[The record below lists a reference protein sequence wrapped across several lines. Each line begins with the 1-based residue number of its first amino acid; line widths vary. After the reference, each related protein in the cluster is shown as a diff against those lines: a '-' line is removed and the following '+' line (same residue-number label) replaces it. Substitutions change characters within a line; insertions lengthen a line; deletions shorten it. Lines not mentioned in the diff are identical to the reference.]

1 MDPQLLA
8 EVRRLTAVE
17 DDGITQARRR
27 ATGIAPT
34 PEVGA
39 LLAWAAATVEAR
51 AAVEVGAA
59 GGVTG
64 LWIARGL
71 RERGVLTSVEADPHA
86 HGLADEAF
94 ATVGGTRKVRGILGE
109 PATVLPRLSD
119 GGYDLVLLQGR
130 PDDYPEHL
138 EHARRLLRPGGV
150 LVARDV
156 LRPGEAGEALATF
169 LQQLA
174 EDVEGFATVVLP
186 LDDGVAL
193 ATRRDDADGEPPSG
207 TS

>member
-17 DDGITQARRR
+17 DDALVNARRR
-27 ATGIAPT
+27 ATGVAPT

-39 LLAWAAATVEAR
+39 LLAWAAATVQAR

-71 RERGVLTSVEADPHA
+71 AERGVLTSIEADPHA
-86 HGLADEAF
+86 HGLADDAF
-94 ATVGGTRKVRGILGE
+94 RQATRASKVRAIHGE

-119 GGYDLVLLQGR
+119 GGYDLMLVQGR
-130 PDDYPEHL
+130 PADYPEHL

-156 LRPGEAGEALATF
+156 LRRGEAGDALARF

-174 EDVEGFATVVLP
+174 EDLDGFATTVLP

-193 ATRRDDADGEPPSG
+193 ATRHPDVDAAEA
-207 TS
+207 